1 MNSPTPECIVE
12 IPTLLGEN
20 PLWIPSE
27 KRLYWLDLMK
37 PAVYRFDPAT
47 GKNSALRA
55 DLGSYVSGMVQRQK
69 GGWIVV
75 REDGVSALDLAT
87 GRLQPLVNP
96 EPDQPDNM
104 LNDAKCDRQGRLWT
118 GSLDK
123 RETHPSGNHYVID
136 KKLQVTKVADSL
148 ICSNG
153 PAFSPDGRIAYLADS
168 NGRAIFRLTIDPATG
183 KVGPKQPFARTTVET
198 GMPDGMTVD
207 AEGYL
212 WSARWDGGRVVRHAP
227 DGSVDR
233 EIMLPVPRVTSVAFG
248 GENLD
253 TLYITTATTGL
264 TDEQLAKAPLS
275 GSLFACKP
283 GVRGLPEPAFA
294 G

>member
-1 MNSPTPECIVE
+1 MNAPTPECIVE

-37 PAVYRFDPAT
+37 PAIYRFDPAT
-47 GKNSALRA
+47 GKNSTLRA
-55 DLGSYVSGMVQRQK
+55 ELGSYVSGMVQRQK

-123 RETHPSGNHYVID
+123 RETHPCGNHYVID

-168 NGRAIFRLTIDPATG
+168 NGRAIFRLAIDPATG
-183 KVGPKQPFARTTVET
+183 KVGPKQPFAQTTVET